1 MVLPVLFGLATAATG
16 AMSAIGKYQQGQA
29 QTSATNRARLQA
41 WQDDAA
47 YKRWK
52 FIRDQG
58 AFNVAKADYEATLLE
73 SEQALGKTL
82 TGIQKQA
89 AERYGAA
96 AFASQARTAKG
107 ITKRGQLAASGLPK
121 GASTDRLMAIQG
133 YGEEGMDKA
142 VYDDY
147 LLRARFSDIDKFS
160 RFQDQANSFRRA
172 AYNRLPMAPTMAPLA
187 SKPVMQSGPSALS
200 LIGGLGSAA
209 LGGISAGMSMSSMMP
224 KGGGDGGVDAFK
236 GVLGEGSPL
245 GNAYA
250 NFKG

>member
-16 AMSAIGKYQQGQA
+16 AMSAIGNYQQGQA

-41 WQDDAA
+41 WEDDAA

-58 AFNVAKADYEATLLE
+58 AFNVAKADYDATLLE
-73 SEQALGKTL
+73 SERALGKTL

-142 VYDDY
+142 MYDDY

-187 SKPVMQSGPSALS
+187 SRPVMQSGPSALS

-224 KGGGDGGVDAFK
+224 KGGGGGGASDILVNENNLAVMD
-236 GVLGEGSPL
+236 
-245 GNAYA
+245 
-250 NFKG
+250 

>member
-16 AMSAIGKYQQGQA
+16 AMSAIGNYQQGQA

-58 AFNVAKADYEATLLE
+58 AFNVAKADYDATLLE
-73 SEQALGKTL
+73 SERALGKTL

-142 VYDDY
+142 MYDDY

-187 SKPVMQSGPSALS
+187 SRPVMQSGPSALS

-209 LGGISAGMSMSSMMP
+209 LGGITAGMSMASMMP
-224 KGGGDGGVDAFK
+224 KGGGGGGASDILVNENNLAVMD
-236 GVLGEGSPL
+236 
-245 GNAYA
+245 
-250 NFKG
+250 

>member
-1 MVLPVLFGLATAATG
+1 MVLPVLFGLATAAT
-16 AMSAIGKYQQGQA
+16 SALPVIGKYQQGQA

-58 AFNVAKADYEATLLE
+58 AFNVAKADYDATLLE
-73 SEQALGKTL
+73 SERALGKTL

-89 AERYGAA
+89 AERSGAA

-142 VYDDY
+142 MYDDY

-187 SKPVMQSGPSALS
+187 SRPVMQSGPSALS

-209 LGGISAGMSMSSMMP
+209 LGGITAGMSMASMMP
-224 KGGGDGGVDAFK
+224 KGGGGGGSSLVQGVDVPIDQMPAGMAF
-236 GVLGEGSPL
+236 P
-245 GNAYA
+245 
-250 NFKG
+250 

>member
-16 AMSAIGKYQQGQA
+16 AMSAIGNYQQGQA

-73 SEQALGKTL
+73 SERALGKTL

-133 YGEEGMDKA
+133 YGEEGMDKSM
-142 VYDDY
+142 YDEY

-187 SKPVMQSGPSALS
+187 SRPVMQSGPSALS

-224 KGGGDGGVDAFK
+224 KGGGGGGSSLVQGVDVPIDQMPAGMAF
-236 GVLGEGSPL
+236 P
-245 GNAYA
+245 
-250 NFKG
+250 